1 MPVGFTAT
9 PTGPSPTTGA
19 HPAGI
24 TAAGRRAVV
33 HGRMTSPG
41 RILRID
47 QDDVHRLLASDLEI
61 DDIVFAAFVARREI
75 PRGGGATGSSRIVG
89 SRHSGRASAL
99 VNYLRR
105 QRVGHQ
111 WIDLDDD
118 ASVAELIAGLGVRP
132 SLTPVVVSG
141 QAVLRNPTIDE
152 LASHLGRLHA
162 ERPRPVRLGSVSGGL
177 EGPTR
182 C

>member
-47 QDDVHRLLASDLEI
+47 QDDFHRLLASDLEI

-75 PRGGGATGSSRIVG
+75 PRGGVATGSIRIVG
-89 SRHSGRASAL
+89 SRHSGRALDSR
-99 VNYLRR
+99 YLPNF
-105 QRVGHQ
+105 
-111 WIDLDDD
+111 ICL
-118 ASVAELIAGLGVRP
+118 
-132 SLTPVVVSG
+132 
-141 QAVLRNPTIDE
+141 
-152 LASHLGRLHA
+152 
-162 ERPRPVRLGSVSGGL
+162 GL
-177 EGPTR
+177 ERRKERGEER
-182 C
+182 GEG